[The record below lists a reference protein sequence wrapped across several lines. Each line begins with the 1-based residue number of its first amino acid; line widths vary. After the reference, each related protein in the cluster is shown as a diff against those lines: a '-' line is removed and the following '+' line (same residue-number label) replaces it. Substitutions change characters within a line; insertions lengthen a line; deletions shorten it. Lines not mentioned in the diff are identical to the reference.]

1 MSSMSVLLPGRV
13 DPLFIKQIAKTL
25 AVQVIIKPTDQ
36 IVFVENEIYF
46 PVRVD
51 GDDENIKAFE
61 GIATTTLMS
70 FNDYLR
76 LQIVGASLPDVE
88 ALEIIKRGDA

>member
-1 MSSMSVLLPGRV
+1 MSSRSVLLPDKV
-13 DPLFIKQIAKTL
+13 DPLFIRQIAKTL

-36 IVFVENEIYF
+36 IVFVENVAYF
-46 PVRVD
+46 PVRVE

-61 GIATTTLMS
+61 SIANTTLMS